1 MVNFPPYSER
11 ILSLF
16 YPNNFYN
23 FFSPSMLRFSRIFL
37 YVLRSLFL
45 IFILIYRSILIYFF
59 WKFLLLILEE
69 LRRHFSLLTI
79 LRVPHHLWQTK
90 DAIFLS
96 SLSEKYL
103 VFAVGSYKL
112 HRICVIMV
120 SLTPVIYIP
129 LCSLVDL

>member
-1 MVNFPPYSER
+1 
-11 ILSLF
+11 
-16 YPNNFYN
+16 
-23 FFSPSMLRFSRIFL
+23 MLRFSRIFL

-59 WKFLLLILEE
+59 LEVPFAYPRRTAKAFLSTNNTSCSTSPVADKTE
-69 LRRHFSLLTI
+69 
-79 LRVPHHLWQTK
+79 V
-90 DAIFLS
+90 AIFLS

-103 VFAVGSYKL
+103 VFAVESYKL

>member
-45 IFILIYRSILIYFF
+45 IFVLIYRSILIYFF
-59 WKFLLLILEE
+59 LQVPFAYP
-69 LRRHFSLLTI
+69 RRTA
-79 LRVPHHLWQTK
+79 K
-90 DAIFLS
+90 AFLS
-96 SLSEKYL
+96 TNNTSCSTSPVADKSCHIFELALGKVLS
-103 VFAVGSYKL
+103 FRS
-112 HRICVIMV
+112 RII
-120 SLTPVIYIP
+120 
-129 LCSLVDL
+129 

>member
-1 MVNFPPYSER
+1 
-11 ILSLF
+11 
-16 YPNNFYN
+16 
-23 FFSPSMLRFSRIFL
+23 MLRFPRIFL

-59 WKFLLLILEE
+59 LEVPFAYPRRTAKAFLSTNNRPTSCSTSPVADKTE
-69 LRRHFSLLTI
+69 
-79 LRVPHHLWQTK
+79 V
-90 DAIFLS
+90 AIFLS

-112 HRICVIMV
+112 QRICVIMV